1 MNHVFTVDTLDY
13 LLKGG
18 RISKTSAIAGGLL
31 DIRPII
37 IVNES
42 GALQAAGKVRGRK
55 RSVQRLVQ
63 MAGEKG
69 SGLESQIVG
78 VVHGDDTD
86 TLEQVKDALRASY
99 GVTHIVENYVGCAIG
114 AHTGPGIIGI
124 TFLDEPS
131 PYLR

>member
-18 RISKTSAIAGGLL
+18 RISRTSAIAGGLL

-37 IVNES
+37 VVNKS
-42 GALQAAGKVRGRK
+42 GALQAAEKIRGRK
-55 RSVQRLVQ
+55 RSIQRLVH

-69 SGLESQIVG
+69 TGLDSQIVG
-78 VVHGDDTD
+78 VVHGDDME
-86 TLEQVKDALRASY
+86 TLQQVKEALKAAY

-131 PYLR
+131 PYFR